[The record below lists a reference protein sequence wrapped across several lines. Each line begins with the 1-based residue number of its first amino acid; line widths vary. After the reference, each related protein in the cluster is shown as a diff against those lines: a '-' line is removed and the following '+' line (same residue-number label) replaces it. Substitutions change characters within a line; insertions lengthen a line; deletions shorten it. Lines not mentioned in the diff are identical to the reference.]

1 MEQRKKHHI
10 LVVEDDSAVLTTY
23 RMLLEQQGYGVVS
36 AESYDQAKR
45 SLHDAK
51 FDLLIC
57 DLSLEKQ
64 HSAFDVIDEARRSD
78 PGIAAVVVTGYASS
92 DEVQRAEESGVRV
105 LLKPIEIQEFLSTI
119 SNALPKTY
127 AHSQKAKLK
136 DA

>member
-1 MEQRKKHHI
+1 MGESKKHRI
-10 LVVEDDSAVLTTY
+10 LVVEDDPAVLTTY

-45 SLHDAK
+45 DLRDGK

-57 DLSLEKQ
+57 DLSLERQ

-78 PGIAAVVVTGYASS
+78 PAMAAVVVTGYASA
-92 DEVQRAEESGVRV
+92 DEVERAEQSGVRV

-119 SNALPKTY
+119 SNALPKAY
-127 AHSQKAKLK
+127 AHNQKAKLK

>member
-1 MEQRKKHHI
+1 MAESKKHRI
-10 LVVEDDSAVLTTY
+10 LVVEDDPAVLTTY

-36 AESYDQAKR
+36 AKSYDQAKH
-45 SLHDAK
+45 SLHEAK

-64 HSAFDVIDEARRSD
+64 HSAFDVIAEARRSD
-78 PGIAAVVVTGYASS
+78 PGIVSVVVTGYASA
-92 DEVQRAEESGVRV
+92 DEVERAEENGVRV
-105 LLKPIEIQEFLSTI
+105 LLKPIEIEEFLSTI

-127 AHSQKAKLK
+127 AHNEKAKLK

>member
-1 MEQRKKHHI
+1 MVESRKHRI
-10 LVVEDDSAVLTTY
+10 LVVEDDPAVLTTY

-45 SLHDAK
+45 SLLDTR

-57 DLSLEKQ
+57 DLSLERQ
-64 HSAFDVIDEARRSD
+64 HSAFDVIGEARRSD
-78 PGIAAVVVTGYASS
+78 PGIAAVVVTGYASA
-92 DEVQRAEESGVRV
+92 DEVDRAEENGVRV
-105 LLKPIEIQEFLSTI
+105 LLKPIEIEEFLSTI

-127 AHSQKAKLK
+127 ADNQKAKLK